1 MGSAK
6 TSLRSRLSS
15 YWKLEVVN
23 ALLMPAFMV
32 FVCFAFD
39 QPVSWWLAL
48 ACVPMC
54 GLLVVGGLYWRAK
67 LHQLEGRPETLKTLL
82 PVISKWQMPLA
93 VLSVIALGVCTLVWL
108 QGLGA
113 STGDRVAITV
123 AAVLAALEY
132 INYYHR
138 QLQHFDHWPDF
149 KRLMSGRGFAPAQMA
164 VDLSRWRRSQAA

>member
-1 MGSAK
+1 M
-6 TSLRSRLSS
+6 
-15 YWKLEVVN
+15 EVGN
-23 ALLMPAFMV
+23 ALLVPAFMV
-32 FVCFAFD
+32 FFCFSLE
-39 QPVSWWLAL
+39 QSLSLWLAL

-67 LHQLEGRPETLKTLL
+67 LHQLEGQPETLRAFL
-82 PVISKWQMPLA
+82 PIAGKCQIPLA
-93 VLSVIALGVCTLVWL
+93 ALCVVALCVCALVWL
-108 QGLGA
+108 AGLGA

-123 AAVLAALEY
+123 AAVLAVLEY

-164 VDLSRWRRSQAA
+164 VDLARWRRS